1 MPNFIV
7 LRTYYRITVWSCTG
21 IDGVWIC
28 GQTIWNVGYVT
39 ESKPSTGNLT
49 ENANEIMMLYV
60 PFKLPVM
67 SDRTA
72 ARTPPRAGRLAQQ
85 AIPSMRQS
93 VNLWYVPAF
102 SSCATQSRFKIF
114 SPMSVRC
121 PALSRPVIYS
131 QSSRHAIDLCFELSS
146 YWFLPRV
153 SILTGDVTWVF
164 CLSIQ
169 TWTREQLLNPISITK
184 LRG

>member
-60 PFKLPVM
+60 PFKLPVWA
-67 SDRTA
+67 TA
-72 ARTPPRAGRLAQQ
+72 QLPEHCHTLA
-85 AIPSMRQS
+85 AWLNWRFHLC
-93 VNLWYVPAF
+93 VN
-102 SSCATQSRFKIF
+102 
-114 SPMSVRC
+114 
-121 PALSRPVIYS
+121 
-131 QSSRHAIDLCFELSS
+131 
-146 YWFLPRV
+146 
-153 SILTGDVTWVF
+153 
-164 CLSIQ
+164 
-169 TWTREQLLNPISITK
+169 
-184 LRG
+184 